1 MVPNLHKEIFLPILS
16 TSIAVI
22 MIVQIGTKMNGFE
35 SHYLYQ
41 SDYIF
46 YSVVR
51 RREIRQARKRIM
63 IVQILSVLFSEINVI
78 QSRSEILFT
87 KL

>member
-35 SHYLYQ
+35 SL
-41 SDYIF
+41 SL
-46 YSVVR
+46 S
-51 RREIRQARKRIM
+51 IRLH
-63 IVQILSVLFSEINVI
+63 ILLCCAAERDSTSAQTYNDCSNSECFV
-78 QSRSEILFT
+78 
-87 KL
+87 